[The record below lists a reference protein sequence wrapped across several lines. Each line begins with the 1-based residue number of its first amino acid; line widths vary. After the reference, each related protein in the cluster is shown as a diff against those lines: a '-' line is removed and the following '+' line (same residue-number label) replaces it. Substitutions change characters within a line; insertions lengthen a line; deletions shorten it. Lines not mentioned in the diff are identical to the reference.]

1 MKIALLALAGLA
13 TTAPAQTATQTNKA
27 VPAAGK
33 SGAMTIN
40 QASGGG
46 VRHGPRTAR
55 QPTKVRAHPSQGRKN
70 IAPGNT
76 HATDSRGQSGIAKG
90 PTR

>member
-1 MKIALLALAGLA
+1 MKIALIAIASLA
-13 TTAPAQTATQTNKA
+13 TAVTAQTNTAA
-27 VPAAGK
+27 PAAGK

-55 QPTKVRAHPSQGRKN
+55 QPTKVPAHPSQGRKN
-70 IAPGNT
+70 IAPANT
-76 HATDSRGQSGIAKG
+76 HATTSKGQSGIPKG
-90 PTR
+90 PTH

>member
-1 MKIALLALAGLA
+1 MKTWATVTAVLAATLTTAA
-13 TTAPAQTATQTNKA
+13 NAQTNTTAP
-27 VPAAGK
+27 AGK

-55 QPTKVRAHPSQGRKN
+55 QPTRVPAHPSQGRKN
-70 IAPGNT
+70 IAPANT
-76 HATDSRGQSGIAKG
+76 HATTSKGQSGIPKG